1 MEDKDRGIRIDING
15 IDMNGIR
22 YESEWEQN
30 EKKAEAARQERLQA
44 YAEAI
49 QKRMTNHTEEVV
61 KELVAERHRQGL
73 TQNDIAERT
82 GMKASNIARLENGS
96 GIPTLVVL
104 EKYASALGKHIEV
117 KIL

>member
-1 MEDKDRGIRIDING
+1 MKENDIRE
-15 IDMNGIR
+15 DMNGIK
-22 YESEWEQN
+22 SEILRDDE
-30 EKKAEAARQERLQA
+30 ERKKDQLKRLQA
-44 YAEAI
+44 YD
-49 QKRMTNHTEEVV
+49 EVV

-73 TQNDIAERT
+73 TQSDIADRT

>member
-1 MEDKDRGIRIDING
+1 MDENDIKKIMDGIKFEIWQDDEER
-15 IDMNGIR
+15 
-22 YESEWEQN
+22 
-30 EKKAEAARQERLQA
+30 KEAQLKRLQA
-44 YAEAI
+44 YMEAI
-49 QKRMTNHTEEVV
+49 QKRVSSHTDEVV

-73 TQNDIAERT
+73 TQSDIADRT

>member
-1 MEDKDRGIRIDING
+1 
-15 IDMNGIR
+15 
-22 YESEWEQN
+22 
-30 EKKAEAARQERLQA
+30 
-44 YAEAI
+44 
-49 QKRMTNHTEEVV
+49 MT
-61 KELVAERHRQGL
+61 QS
-73 TQNDIAERT
+73 DIADRT

>member
-1 MEDKDRGIRIDING
+1 MKENDIRE
-15 IDMNGIR
+15 DMNGIK
-22 YESEWEQN
+22 SEILRDDE
-30 EKKAEAARQERLQA
+30 ERKKDQL
-44 YAEAI
+44 
-49 QKRMTNHTEEVV
+49 KVSSHTDEVV
-61 KELVAERHRQGL
+61 KELEAERHRQGL
-73 TQNDIAERT
+73 TQSDIADRT

>member
-1 MEDKDRGIRIDING
+1 MEENNIRENIDGINFQIWQD
-15 IDMNGIR
+15 D
-22 YESEWEQN
+22 
-30 EKKAEAARQERLQA
+30 EAMKEARLKRLQA
-44 YAEAI
+44 YMEAI
-49 QKRMTNHTEEVV
+49 QERVSSHTDEVV

-73 TQNDIAERT
+73 TQSDIADRT

>member
-1 MEDKDRGIRIDING
+1 MKENDIRE
-15 IDMNGIR
+15 DMNGIKFEILR
-22 YESEWEQN
+22 DDEER
-30 EKKAEAARQERLQA
+30 KKDQLKRLQA
-44 YAEAI
+44 YVDAI
-49 QKRMTNHTEEVV
+49 QKKVSSHTDEVV
-61 KELVAERHRQGL
+61 KELVAERQGL
-73 TQNDIAERT
+73 TQSDIADRT

>member
-1 MEDKDRGIRIDING
+1 MKENDIRE
-15 IDMNGIR
+15 DMNGIKFEILR
-22 YESEWEQN
+22 DDEER
-30 EKKAEAARQERLQA
+30 KKDQLKRLQA
-44 YAEAI
+44 YVEAI
-49 QKRMTNHTEEVV
+49 QKKVSSHTDEVV

-73 TQNDIAERT
+73 TQSDRT

>member
-1 MEDKDRGIRIDING
+1 MKENDIRE
-15 IDMNGIR
+15 DMNGIKFEILR
-22 YESEWEQN
+22 DDEER
-30 EKKAEAARQERLQA
+30 KKDQLKRLQA
-44 YAEAI
+44 YVEAI
-49 QKRMTNHTEEVV
+49 QKKVASHTDEVV
-61 KELVAERHRQGL
+61 KELVAESHRQGL
-73 TQNDIAERT
+73 TQSDIADRT

>member
-1 MEDKDRGIRIDING
+1 MKENDIRE
-15 IDMNGIR
+15 DMNGIKFEILR
-22 YESEWEQN
+22 DDEER
-30 EKKAEAARQERLQA
+30 KKDQLKRLQA
-44 YAEAI
+44 Y
-49 QKRMTNHTEEVV
+49 V
-61 KELVAERHRQGL
+61 VAERHRQGL
-73 TQNDIAERT
+73 TQSDIADRT

>member
-1 MEDKDRGIRIDING
+1 MEENNIRENIDGINFQIWQD
-15 IDMNGIR
+15 DEEM
-22 YESEWEQN
+22 
-30 EKKAEAARQERLQA
+30 KEARLKRLQA
-44 YAEAI
+44 YMEAI
-49 QKRMTNHTEEVV
+49 QKRVSSHTDEVV

-73 TQNDIAERT
+73 TQSDIADRT